1 MSEHITAASA
11 QNMLAGLGGQR
22 WATIFKHGVIELEY
36 YKPLDTDPQKPHTRD
51 EVYFVISGTGWFVSA
66 AGRQRFGPG
75 DVFYLPAGE
84 PHHFENFTDD
94 FATWAIFAG

>member
-1 MSEHITAASA
+1 MSEHITAAAA
-11 QNMLAGLGGQR
+11 QLRLAGVDPQR
-22 WATIFKHGVIELEY
+22 WVTIFKHGGLELEY

-51 EVYFVISGTGWFVSA
+51 EVYFIVAGTGWFVSGSERA
-66 AGRQRFGPG
+66 RFGPG
-75 DVFYLPAGE
+75 DVFYVKAGE